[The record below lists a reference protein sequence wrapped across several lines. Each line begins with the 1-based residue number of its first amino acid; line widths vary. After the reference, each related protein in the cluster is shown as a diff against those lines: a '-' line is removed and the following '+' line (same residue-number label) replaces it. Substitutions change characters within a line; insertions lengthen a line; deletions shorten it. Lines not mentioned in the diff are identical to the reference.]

1 MISVMHSGRFS
12 SKRQGHLF
20 WCFTGKRSGGRV
32 TKGRKAL
39 KASCIQMCA
48 SVFTFTIFK
57 KKKMKI
63 TFQSSCLL
71 RLQFAKKK
79 NLLWGAWRWA
89 ILPNSAQHW
98 ALQHIW
104 IRLQTISKKA
114 NNIHQGNMLINQY
127 FSGSFILKNQIP
139 WNLESHSYLSLC
151 FFFLSTNML

>member
-1 MISVMHSGRFS
+1 M
-12 SKRQGHLF
+12 
-20 WCFTGKRSGGRV
+20 

-79 NLLWGAWRWA
+79 KHAVGSMEVSNSTKLSSALGFATP
-89 ILPNSAQHW
+89 LNQTPN
-98 ALQHIW
+98 
-104 IRLQTISKKA
+104 
-114 NNIHQGNMLINQY
+114 N
-127 FSGSFILKNQIP
+127 
-139 WNLESHSYLSLC
+139 
-151 FFFLSTNML
+151 